1 MITFNSQEE
10 FENAV
15 IQVVI
20 DRLGLD
26 VRCGG
31 DPFVTRVSVAI
42 TNKDGDRLIDD
53 QDAVN

>member
-20 DRLGLD
+20 DRLRLD

-31 DPFVTRVSVAI
+31 DPFVTRVNVG
-42 TNKDGDRLIDD
+42 K
-53 QDAVN
+53 